1 MSQRVMPVREDHWKP
16 DDRIYDELL
25 ARCVADAEAA
35 ESRDG
40 TPELMAGA
48 LILVVLGVGI
58 MSATGSAHMALL
70 ACGLLAVAIFGYV
83 VAKSRPAQRNRKL
96 ALRGLGGPGR
106 LPAGFIVHPAAW
118 EAGMADHVAHIPE
131 SQLRAAAD
139 LCHLFPGTVNDL
151 IIFVGNLAIHV
162 PAPPP
167 NAPQADV
174 DKRARA
180 LVRAG
185 KPLLVDY
192 LKTAPPLPTPE
203 ELSGKGRK
211 KKAKKG

>member
-16 DDRIYDELL
+16 DDRIYNELL

-40 TPELMAGA
+40 TPEMMAGVLLLA
-48 LILVVLGVGI
+48 VLG
-58 MSATGSAHMALL
+58 A
-70 ACGLLAVAIFGYV
+70 GLLAVGQPVQLVLLICGGLAAAIFGYV
-83 VAKSRPAQRNRKL
+83 VVKSRPAERNRRL

-106 LPAGFIVHPAAW
+106 LPAGFLVHPAAW
-118 EAGMADHVAHIPE
+118 EGGMGDHVAHIPE

-139 LCHLFPGTVNDL
+139 LCDLFPGTVNDL
-151 IIFVGNLAIHV
+151 LLFVGNLAIHI

-167 NAPQADV
+167 NASPADV
-174 DKRARA
+174 EKRARA

-185 KPLLVDY
+185 RPLLVDY
-192 LKTAPPLPTPE
+192 LKTAPPLPTPD
-203 ELSGKGRK
+203 ELTGKGRK
-211 KKAKKG
+211 KKKG

>member
-1 MSQRVMPVREDHWKP
+1 MSQRVMPVRDDQWKP
-16 DDRIYDELL
+16 DDRVYNELV
-25 ARCVADAEAA
+25 ARCVADAEIA

-40 TPELMAGA
+40 TPEMMAGA
-48 LILVVLGVGI
+48 IILTVLGVG
-58 MSATGSAHMALL
+58 LL
-70 ACGLLAVAIFGYV
+70 STTQSPAAVLLVCGLLAAGIFGYIV
-83 VAKSRPAQRNRKL
+83 TRSRPAERNRKL

-106 LPAGFIVHPAAW
+106 LPAGFLVHPAAW
-118 EAGMADHVAHIPE
+118 DGGMADYVAHIPE
-131 SQLRAAAD
+131 SQLRAAAE
-139 LCHLFPGTVNDL
+139 LCDLFPGTVADL
-151 IIFVGNLAIHV
+151 LIFVGNLAIHI

-167 NAPQADV
+167 DASPADL

-185 KPLLVDY
+185 RPLLVDY

-203 ELSGKGRK
+203 ELTGKAR

>member
-1 MSQRVMPVREDHWKP
+1 MTQRAMPVRDDHWQP
-16 DDRIYDELL
+16 DDRIYNQLL
-25 ARCVADAEAA
+25 TRAVDDAEAA

-48 LILVVLGVGI
+48 LILAVLAVGLLSAAQSPSVVLLV
-58 MSATGSAHMALL
+58 
-70 ACGLLAVAIFGYV
+70 CGLLAAAIFGYV
-83 VAKSRPAQRNRKL
+83 VTKSRPAERNRRL

-106 LPAGFIVHPAAW
+106 LPAGFLVHPAAW
-118 EAGMADHVAHIPE
+118 EAGMSDHVAHLPE

-167 NAPQADV
+167 HASPADV

-211 KKAKKG
+211 KKQKA

>member
-1 MSQRVMPVREDHWKP
+1 MSQRAMPVREDQWKP
-16 DDRIYDELL
+16 DDRVYGQLL

-40 TPELMAGA
+40 TPEMMAGA
-48 LILVVLGVGI
+48 LILTVLGVGLLTATR
-58 MSATGSAHMALL
+58 SATAVLL
-70 ACGLLAVAIFGYV
+70 VCGLLAAAIFGYIV
-83 VAKSRPAQRNRKL
+83 TKSRPAERNRKL

-106 LPAGFIVHPAAW
+106 LPAGFLVHPAAW
-118 EAGMADHVAHIPE
+118 DAGMADHVAHIPE

-139 LCHLFPGTVNDL
+139 LCDLFPGTVNDL
-151 IIFVGNLAIHV
+151 LLFVGNLAIHI

-167 NAPQADV
+167 NAPPADV
-174 DKRARA
+174 EKRARA

-211 KKAKKG
+211 KKQKV